1 VERGA
6 IVAGFGVGM
15 GAGDDEACAVE
26 ASGRTKWKDCDAV
39 VPADGAV
46 TGDSIYGI
54 LCGV

>member
-1 VERGA
+1 M
-6 IVAGFGVGM
+6 AGFGVGM